1 MGFLDAVLG
10 RKKPPKNDL
19 DALFAVPSAAVTLE
33 AATGFAPTGIGAVCY
48 RSVQGGAM
56 ARTEGEVQELLAA
69 DGRAPERVVDSYG
82 FTWLVSKED
91 PLDALVTELHAVNST
106 LVDNGFG
113 SALLCSVVG
122 FRAGSRRLGL
132 VYLFKRGTFY
142 PFAPLAGEKRDNA
155 VELEVRGALS
165 GELTIEPDLSRWFP
179 VWGAPGV

>member
-10 RKKPPKNDL
+10 RRKPPKNDL

-33 AATGFAPTGIGAVCY
+33 AATGFTPTGIGSVCY

-56 ARTEGEVQELLAA
+56 ARTEAEVEQLLAA
-69 DGRAPERVVDSYG
+69 DGRGPERVVDSYG
-82 FTWLVSKED
+82 FTWLVSQED

-106 LVDNGFG
+106 LVDAGFG
-113 SALLCSVVG
+113 QALLCSVVG
-122 FRAGSRRLGL
+122 FRNGSRRLGL

-142 PFAPLAGEKRDNA
+142 PFAPLQGENRDTA
-155 VELEVRGALS
+155 LELEVRGVLS
-165 GELTIEPDLSRWFP
+165 GDLAIEQELARWFP